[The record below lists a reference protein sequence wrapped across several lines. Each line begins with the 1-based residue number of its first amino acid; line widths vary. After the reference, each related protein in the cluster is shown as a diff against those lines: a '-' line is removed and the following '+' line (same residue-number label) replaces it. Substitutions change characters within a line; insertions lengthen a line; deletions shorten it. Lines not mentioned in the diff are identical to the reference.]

1 VDGIEWNCFGKVT
14 DGKCV
19 VFLFHVGAAAISIR
33 LQKIGVVPFL
43 VEISNPALG
52 ADLN

>member
-1 VDGIEWNCFGKVT
+1 VHAYEDDEY
-14 DGKCV
+14 DR
-19 VFLFHVGAAAISIR
+19 AI
-33 LQKIGVVPFL
+33 KGVVPFL

>member
-1 VDGIEWNCFGKVT
+1 LVAFVRFKPDVDTGT
-14 DGKCV
+14 D
-19 VFLFHVGAAAISIR
+19 
-33 LQKIGVVPFL
+33 KITLNSLASGVVPFL